1 MIPAVRELS
10 DAERLDWLRLSRSEN
25 VGPITFFQLLRHFG
39 AADEALRGAPELARR
54 GGRRRLRIF
63 SRAEG
68 MREIEACAEIGARL
82 VAAGEPDYPPALA
95 AIADPPPLITLFGHG
110 HLLGQRMIAVVGARN
125 ASASGMRFAR
135 QIAMDLGAGDGPNGF
150 VVVSGLARGIDA
162 SAHEG
167 ALERGTVAVVG
178 GGVDVIYP
186 PENGALHE
194 RIAEQG
200 AIIAEMPFGT
210 IPKARH
216 FPRRNRIISGVSLG
230 VVVIEAARRSG
241 SLITARLAGEQG
253 REVFAVPGSPLDPR
267 CTGTNNLIRQGAV
280 LTEGVADVTAAF
292 AGMLIQPLDEYREA
306 LDFDPESRP
315 ESDES
320 EIERARFKIT
330 QCLGPTPVSVDE
342 IIRQCQVTASVVL
355 TVLLELELA
364 GRLDRYPGNQFSLQS
379 ID

>member
-1 MIPAVRELS
+1 
-10 DAERLDWLRLSRSEN
+10 
-25 VGPITFFQLLRHFG
+25 
-39 AADEALRGAPELARR
+39 
-54 GGRRRLRIF
+54 
-63 SRAEG
+63 
-68 MREIEACAEIGARL
+68 
-82 VAAGEPDYPPALA
+82 
-95 AIADPPPLITLFGHG
+95 
-110 HLLGQRMIAVVGARN
+110 
-125 ASASGMRFAR
+125 
-135 QIAMDLGAGDGPNGF
+135 
-150 VVVSGLARGIDA
+150 A

-167 ALERGTVAVVG
+167 ALAQGTVAVVG

-186 PENGALHE
+186 PENQALHE
-194 RIAEQG
+194 QIAEQG
-200 AIIAEMPFGT
+200 AIIGEMPLGT

-280 LTEGVADVTAAF
+280 LTESAADVTDAL
-292 AGMLIQPLDEYREA
+292 AGMLIQPLGEPREE
-306 LDFDPESRP
+306 LGFDPEALPAPDDSRV
-315 ESDES
+315 DQ
-320 EIERARFKIT
+320 ARDQIT

-364 GRLDRYPGNQFSLQS
+364 GRLDRHPGNQFSLRM

>member
-1 MIPAVRELS
+1 MTSTARELS
-10 DAERLDWLRLSRSEN
+10 PSQRLDWLCLSRSEN

-39 AADEALRGAPELARR
+39 SADQALRGAPDLARR
-54 GGRRRLRIF
+54 GGRRALRIC
-63 SRAEG
+63 SRDEG
-68 MREIEACAEIGARL
+68 LREIEACAEIGARL

-95 AIADPPPLITLFGHG
+95 AIADPPPLITLRGHG
-110 HLLGQRMIAVVGARN
+110 HLLRERMIAVVGARN

-135 QIAMDLGAGDGPNGF
+135 QLANELGAEDF

-167 ALERGTVAVVG
+167 ALAADSQGTVAVVG
-178 GGVDVIYP
+178 GGIDVIYP
-186 PENGALHE
+186 PENQALHE

-200 AIIAEMPFGT
+200 AIIGEMPLGT

-280 LTEGVADVTAAF
+280 LTEGAADVTAAF

-364 GRLDRYPGNQFSLQS
+364 GRLDRYPGNQFSLRS

>member
-1 MIPAVRELS
+1 MTSPMGELS
-10 DAERLDWLRLSRSEN
+10 PSERLDWLCLSRSEN

-39 AADEALRGAPELARR
+39 SADQALRGAPDLARR
-54 GGRRRLRIF
+54 GGRRRLRIC
-63 SRAEG
+63 SKDEG

-95 AIADPPPLITLFGHG
+95 AIADPPPLITLRGHG
-110 HLLGQRMIAVVGARN
+110 HLLRERMIAVVGARN

-135 QIAMDLGAGDGPNGF
+135 PLANELGADGF

-162 SAHEG
+162 NAHGG
-167 ALERGTVAVVG
+167 ALDHGTVAVVG

-186 PENGALHE
+186 PENAALHE
-194 RIAEQG
+194 QIAERG
-200 AIIAEMPFGT
+200 AIIGEPPLGT

-241 SLITARLAGEQG
+241 SLITARLASEQG

-280 LTEGVADVTAAF
+280 LTEGAADVTAAF
-292 AGMLIQPLDEYREA
+292 AGMLIQPLEEHREA
-306 LDFDPESRP
+306 PGFDPGPRP
-315 ESDES
+315 EPDES
-320 EIERARFKIT
+320 EIEQARSHIT

-364 GRLDRYPGNQFSLQS
+364 GRLDRSPGNQFSLRS